1 MPAVSKAQK
10 KLFQLALAVKKGLVD
25 AATVD
30 SKIKELAKKSDQEL
44 KDYAETPEESLPNK
58 VEENAPMATPASVNG
73 MGDVSLPGNP
83 GTQDSFSTQE
93 TGSGDLAST
102 SALTD
107 GDEKTKKK
115 KGKDMYKFLKYNA
128 FVGEMLINESMIPTL
143 RDVNKMSKDQLI
155 RIQGILFGRSDQKKI
170 LNAIRKRLEQIDES
184 VNEGKDKWVVYD
196 IETKKRLPNPGKSWA
211 TMKAA
216 QAFADK
222 QKNADVASDIWYFD
236 KIKESLNEGPDYS
249 EASFQMDKIFGDDQ
263 ESIEIFQDIEDNG
276 TVEDMIDYIE
286 NYGDEDQLQRYGIRS
301 AAHVKKFAQHIM
313 RKR

>member
-128 FVGEMLINESMIPTL
+128 FVGEMLVNEARNEEELKIE
-143 RDVNKMSKDQLI
+143 DVIYMWDKLYGEDFSKEY
-155 RIQGILFGRSDQKKI
+155 KKAYKI
-170 LNAIRKRLEQIDES
+170 LKRKGTFTLSE
-184 VNEGKDKWVVYD
+184 
-196 IETKKRLPNPGKSWA
+196 
-211 TMKAA
+211 M
-216 QAFADK
+216 
-222 QKNADVASDIWYFD
+222 SDIWS
-236 KIKESLNEGPDYS
+236 KIYGESLEDKYNDFYNE
-249 EASFQMDKIFGDDQ
+249 F
-263 ESIEIFQDIEDNG
+263 
-276 TVEDMIDYIE
+276 
-286 NYGDEDQLQRYGIRS
+286 
-301 AAHVKKFAQHIM
+301 
-313 RKR
+313 